1 MTPLEALDDHQRRP
15 RQLGKLVGAS
25 AIGDIGSIVAGDA
38 LRFYV
43 VIDDGRIREAKFQVF
58 NCQGQLAS
66 ASVVCELA
74 TGKTLAEAYAID
86 HAAVCAHLGGLD
98 PMHLPPQLWGA
109 AGLRTAIDAFEG
121 RDPDFDTE
129 HDPLLCRCYGV
140 SEQTV
145 RDAIRIGGA
154 DSVDAV
160 GAATQAGT
168 GCGSCQ
174 IDIRR
179 WVERKGEA
187 EKTKAP
193 AAKAQ
198 PIAGRIQQMH
208 KIATLVAAE
217 FPGIEPWDIEGKIVR
232 VRLAADLGAD
242 VPAARAALKQLEA
255 RIRADVAPDL
265 SVSAAP

>member
-1 MTPLEALDDHQRRP
+1 MTPLDLLDDHQRRP

-38 LRFYV
+38 LRFYIV
-43 VIDDGRIREAKFQVF
+43 VDDGRITDAKFQVF

-74 TGKTLAEAYAID
+74 KGKTLAEAYAID
-86 HAAVCAHLGGLD
+86 HAAICAHLGGLD
-98 PMHLPPQLWGA
+98 PMHLPPQIWGT

-121 RDPDFDTE
+121 REPDFDTE
-129 HDPLLCRCYGV
+129 HDPLLCRCFGV

-154 DSVDAV
+154 DSVEAV
-160 GAATQAGT
+160 GAATRAGT
-168 GCGSCQ
+168 GCGTCQ
-174 IDIRR
+174 VDIRR

-187 EKTKAP
+187 EKAKTP
-193 AAKAQ
+193 TVKAQ
-198 PIAGRIQQMH
+198 PIVGRIQLMH
-208 KIATLVAAE
+208 KIATLVQAE
-217 FPGIEPWDIEGKIVR
+217 FTGIEPWDIEGKIVR
-232 VRLAADLGAD
+232 VRLSPALGAD

-255 RIRADVAPDL
+255 RIRADIAPDL
-265 SVSAAP
+265 GVSAAE